1 MSTTTKVLKKRK
13 KTREESIMELFGPDG
28 KNISAESLTY
38 VRKNPKRFVKK
49 ISKIYGLDR
58 VNEWLNN

>member
-13 KTREESIMELFGPDG
+13 KTREELIMELFGPDG
-28 KNISAESLTY
+28 KNISAESITY